1 MDGTRERVISLNAI
15 YLASK
20 DKNMKIKRILLILT
34 GFLFLSAMV
43 SAQSPS
49 PTPETPKDFWGNLDA
64 TTKAVAGVVG
74 LITTILGVPVAFLL
88 IRKTKAEIRKTELE
102 AKQLESNLVSA
113 GGNTESNGHTIN
125 ISKSSEINIQILTDP
140 RLLNPLLLLLDFI
153 IAFIISLLADY
164 TFEIFFP
171 YPIPRIL
178 SIGVAIFLF
187 VPILQ
192 EAFRVKKILRS
203 KQTKENEPFADK
215 KDSTENSD
223 KA

>member
-1 MDGTRERVISLNAI
+1 
-15 YLASK
+15 
-20 DKNMKIKRILLILT
+20 MKIKWILLVLI
-34 GFLFLSAMV
+34 GFLFLSVMV

-49 PTPETPKDFWGNLDA
+49 PTPETPKDFWGNLDT
-64 TTKAVAGVVG
+64 TTKALAGVVG

-113 GGNTESNGHTIN
+113 SDRIDSGGHKIN
-125 ISKSSEINIQILTDP
+125 IENSSEINIQILTDP
-140 RLLNPLLLLLDFI
+140 RFLNPLLLLLDFI

-164 TFEIFFP
+164 TFEVFFP

-203 KQTKENEPFADK
+203 KQTKESEPLADK
-215 KDSTENSD
+215 QDSSDNSN
-223 KA
+223 KT